1 MIIAGLLLSLCL
13 LLGIAA
19 VKDRFCLTSVPHID
33 LLLQID
39 EVLTHELQL
48 LLIWVWV
55 VAIGKH
61 R

>member
-1 MIIAGLLLSLCL
+1 MIIAILLSLCL
-13 LLGIAA
+13 LFGIAA
-19 VKDRFCLTSVPHID
+19 LLDWLCLTSMPHID